1 MNIDV
6 TPLPGIGVRKDFQT
20 ADGRRVGVVT
30 TREGTVDLI
39 VSKADDPDA
48 SELCLALSA
57 REAVSLAS
65 LLGAPQLLAQLRD
78 ELPGLSIRQLPL
90 ADTSPLSGRT
100 LGEGRIRAR
109 TGTSVVAVIRTGEI
123 LAAPK
128 PDFVL
133 AGGDTLIA
141 VGTAEGIEA
150 AAKILHQG

>member
-30 TREGTVDLI
+30 TREGTVDLV

-48 SELCLALSA
+48 SELCLALSP